1 MIEQQTVRERKDRAS
16 SLGGEL
22 ETFPVSLY
30 YGAESGVGN
39 RNCVYGVAH
48 SFNKDGLRLRA
59 DVSIPAGVKVHVRFH
74 LPDAVAGISTGL
86 RCEFTGTV
94 ERSREAPVVN
104 EPGHRAGDEMPFEIV
119 LGFSGDVM
127 SLVEGSL
134 QRRRRWAFSAML
146 VLLSMMLWYR
156 WVNFYWFWYY
166 PALHTYSIA
175 IGTYFLSRFLISH
188 FNRPPLPTDYEPAVA
203 IVIAVRNEED
213 AIGRTIEGCYHTL
226 YPAEKRE
233 VIVVNDGSTDRTA
246 EVLARMKEKYSDLK
260 VHTQPPTGK
269 RLAMAKGV
277 WDTEAEI
284 VVFVDSDTFLHPLAL
299 RHIVCGFE
307 DPTLGASSGHTEVE
321 NGDQNALTRMQEIRY
336 NVGYKLMKASEST
349 FSAVSC
355 CPGCLSAYRR
365 AYLLP
370 ILEPWLNQMF
380 LGAKATFG
388 DDRSLTNRI
397 LRDYRII
404 YNDRALCTTLVPDNW
419 GKFMRQ
425 QVRWKK
431 SWLRETLIAAKFI
444 ARKHPIGALSFW
456 ASAVCSVMSPFVFY
470 RAVWLGL
477 TDPNNSFASYILGFI
492 SVGLLQC
499 CYFIWRN
506 PTHRNALL
514 GMYMMAIQLAI
525 TGPQTYY
532 ALLTMRKNHWGTR

>member
-1 MIEQQTVRERKDRAS
+1 MIEQQTIQRRKEHVSPLTGKLD
-16 SLGGEL
+16 
-22 ETFPVSLY
+22 TFPVNVSF
-30 YGAESGVGN
+30 GAEAGVGD
-39 RNCVYGVAH
+39 RSCVYAVAQ
-48 SFNKDGLRLRA
+48 SFTKEGLRLRSDA
-59 DVSIPAGVKVHVRFH
+59 PIPVGAKSHVRFH
-74 LPDAVAGISTGL
+74 LPDVLAEAGQGL
-86 RCEFTGTV
+86 RAEFAGVV
-94 ERSREAPVVN
+94 ERCREVPVAA
-104 EPGHRAGDEMPFEIV
+104 EAGHRAGDDMPYETILSFD
-119 LGFSGDVM
+119 GDVM
-127 SLVEGSL
+127 SLVEGSMR
-134 QRRRRWAFSAML
+134 RRRRWAFGAML

-166 PALHTYSIA
+166 PYLHTYSIA
-175 IGTYFLSRFLISH
+175 IGAYFLSRFLLSQY
-188 FNRPPLPTDYEPAVA
+188 NRPPDPTDYEPTVA

-233 VIVVNDGSTDRTA
+233 VIVVNDGSTDRTG
-246 EVLARMKEKYSDLK
+246 EILSKMKEKYPDLK

-284 VVFVDSDTFLHPLAL
+284 VVFVDSDTFLHPLSL

-307 DPTLGASSGHTEVE
+307 DPSLGASSGHTEVE

-336 NVGYKLMKASEST
+336 AVGYKLMKASEST

-370 ILEPWLNQMF
+370 VLEPWLNQMF

-419 GKFMRQ
+419 KKFLRQ

-456 ASAVCSVMSPFVFY
+456 ASAMCSVMSPFVFY
-470 RAVWLGL
+470 RAIYLGL
-477 TDPNNSFASYILGFI
+477 TDPNNSFASYVLGFI

-499 CYFIWRN
+499 CYFVWRN
-506 PTHRNALL
+506 PSHRNALL

-532 ALLTMRKNHWGTR
+532 ALITMRKNHWGTR